1 MIEEQVLELIHD
13 IAEFYKEDNWLTVKK
28 FLVRY
33 SHPKLRKNFSTRHDK
48 TKKHTINT
56 YEQNIINYYKEKYSV
71 RLRLHEKDKHEE
83 QVNN

>member
-1 MIEEQVLELIHD
+1 MIEEQVLDLIHD

-33 SHPKLRKNFSTRHDK
+33 SHPEIRKNFSTRHDK

-56 YEQNIINYYKEKYSV
+56 YEQNIINYYEEKYSV
-71 RLRLHEKDKHEE
+71 RLKLYEKDKHKE
-83 QVNN
+83 

>member
-33 SHPKLRKNFSTRHDK
+33 SHPEIRKNFSTRNDK
-48 TKKHTINT
+48 TKKHTVNT
-56 YEQNIINYYKEKYSV
+56 YEQSIINYYEEKYSV
-71 RLRLHEKDKHEE
+71 RLKLYEKDKHKE
-83 QVNN
+83 